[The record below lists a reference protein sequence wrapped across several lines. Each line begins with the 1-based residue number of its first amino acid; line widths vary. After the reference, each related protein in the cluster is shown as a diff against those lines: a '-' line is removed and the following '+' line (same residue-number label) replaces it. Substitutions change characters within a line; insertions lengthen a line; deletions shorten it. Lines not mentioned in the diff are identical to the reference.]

1 MNALLS
7 APDGETLRQRFENA
21 MVELARCVVIRK
33 PESDGIIAGAQE
45 YIRQHFQRDLSLE
58 DVAAAAGISP
68 YYFSKLF
75 KEETG
80 VNYTEYLTGIRIEN
94 AKRLLSNPK
103 LSIKQVCVDSG
114 YINPN
119 YFSRI
124 FKKWTGITPTE
135 FRDQVCESR

>member
-1 MNALLS
+1 
-7 APDGETLRQRFENA
+7 
-21 MVELARCVVIRK
+21 VVIRSQE
-33 PESDGIIAGAQE
+33 PDGIITRSQE
-45 YIRQHFQRDLSLE
+45 YIRQNFRKDLSLE
-58 DVAAAAGISP
+58 EVAREAGISP

-80 VNYTEYLTGIRIEN
+80 VNFSEYLTGLRIET
-94 AKRLLSNPK
+94 ARQLLMNRE

-114 YINPN
+114 YANPN

-135 FRDQVCESR
+135 FRDGCVESDPGQHGRSDGTIC